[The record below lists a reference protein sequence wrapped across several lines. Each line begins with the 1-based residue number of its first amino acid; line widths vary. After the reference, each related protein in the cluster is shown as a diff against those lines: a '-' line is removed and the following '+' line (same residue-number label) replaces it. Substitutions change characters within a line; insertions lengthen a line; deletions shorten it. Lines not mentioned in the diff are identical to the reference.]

1 MKEHILVVD
10 DEMGIR
16 ETLTGILE
24 DEGFEVSTAPSGE
37 EALELVAK
45 QAPDLVMLDVWL
57 PGMDGL
63 QTLEKIRASLSVPVI
78 MISGH
83 GNIDMAVKAVQFGA
97 YDFMEKP
104 LSLEKVVLRVQRA
117 LEQVRLKEENV
128 RLRSS
133 VEPSDELVGESRAM
147 ATLRE
152 QVRAAA
158 ASHGRVLILGESGAG
173 KELVALSLH
182 RGSPRAGQ
190 AFVEVNCAAIPQ
202 ELIESELFG
211 HEKGSFTGAVERKR
225 GKFELADGGTLFLD
239 EIGDMSMA
247 TQAKVL
253 RVIETQEFQRVGS
266 AKTIR
271 VNVRILS
278 ATNKNLEQEI
288 REGQFREDLFYRL
301 NVIPIHV
308 PPLRERRQDISLL
321 ARYFL
326 VRFGTEYG
334 RKQKELSASALDA
347 LSAYEWPGNVRELKN
362 VMERLVIM
370 HTRDTVEAA
379 DLPIF
384 PRGKTGTDYFAYKD
398 LKTARTAFEKDFI
411 TSSLEKNTW
420 NISRTAEEL
429 GIERSNLHRKLKA
442 LGIEVP

>member
-16 ETLTGILE
+16 EALTGILE

-45 QAPDLVMLDVWL
+45 HAPDLIMLDVWL

-63 QTLEKIRASLSVPVI
+63 QTLEKIRETLSVPVI

-133 VEPSDELVGESRAM
+133 VEPSDELIGESRAM

-253 RVIETQEFQRVGS
+253 RVIETQEFQRVGG

-278 ATNKNLEQEI
+278 ATNKDLEQEI

-308 PPLRERRQDISLL
+308 PPLRERRQDIPLL

-334 RKQKELSASALDA
+334 RKPKELSASAMDA

-362 VMERLVIM
+362 VTERLVIM
-370 HTRDTVEAA
+370 HTRDMVDAA

-384 PRGKTGTDYFAYKD
+384 TRGKTGTDYFAFKD

-411 TSSLEKNTW
+411 ASSLEKNTW

>member
-384 PRGKTGTDYFAYKD
+384 TRGKTGTDYFAYKD